1 MEWRSYSRTGRVYAA
16 EFRRSAV
23 VATTSGPVE
32 AAPGDFLVVDA
43 GFTQVRH
50 YTPDEFAHCFNA
62 LGRPVPIKALPE
74 LSGVVVSKVV
84 DPSEERAGELCARCG
99 NRRTSRNFEGVLT
112 CGECELAIKAER
124 EDRMNCVHDGSLMRK
139 EVIEGVIVDRCPDCG
154 GVWFDGGE
162 LEVLSNVLRLAADQ
176 GMPSRVA
183 SRLFHSL
190 VQRIAE

>member
-16 EFRRSAV
+16 EFRQAAV
-23 VATTSGPVE
+23 VETTSGPVE
-32 AAPGDFLVVDA
+32 AAPGDYLVVDA
-43 GFTQVRH
+43 NFTQVRH
-50 YTPDEFAHCFNA
+50 YTADEFTHCFDA
-62 LGRPVPIKALPE
+62 LDRPVPIKDLPN
-74 LSGVVVSKVV
+74 LSSVVVTKVV
-84 DPSEERAGELCARCG
+84 DLSEERAGEPCARCG
-99 NRRTSRNFEGVLT
+99 DRRTNRKFEGVLT

-124 EDRMNCVHDGSLMRK
+124 EDRMNCVHDGALMRK

-183 SRLFHSL
+183 SRLFQSL
-190 VQRIAE
+190 VQRVAE

>member
-1 MEWRSYSRTGRVYAA
+1 LEWRSYSRTGRVYAA
-16 EFRRSAV
+16 EFRRPAV

-32 AAPGDFLVVDA
+32 AAPGDFLVVDV

-50 YTPDEFAHCFNA
+50 YTPDEFAHCFDA
-62 LGRPVPIKALPE
+62 LDRPVPIKALPV
-74 LSGVVVSKVV
+74 LSGVVVGKVI
-84 DPSEERAGELCARCG
+84 DLSEKRAGEPCARCG
-99 NRRTSRNFEGVLT
+99 NRRTSREFEGVQT

-162 LEVLSNVLRLAADQ
+162 LEVLSNVLRLAAEQ

-183 SRLFHSL
+183 SRLFQSL

>member
-1 MEWRSYSRTGRVYAA
+1 MEWRSFSRTGRVYAA
-16 EFRRSAV
+16 EFRLPAV

-43 GFTQVRH
+43 AFTQVRH
-50 YTPDEFAHCFNA
+50 YTPDEFAHCFDA
-62 LGRPVPIKALPE
+62 LDRPVPIKALPI
-74 LSGVVVSKVV
+74 LSGVVVGKVV
-84 DPSEERAGELCARCG
+84 DLAEERAGGPCSRCG
-99 NRRTSRNFEGVLT
+99 NRRTSREFEGVPT

-139 EVIEGVIVDRCPDCG
+139 EVIEGVIVDRCTDCG

-162 LEVLSNVLRLAADQ
+162 LEVLSNVLRLAAEQ

-183 SRLFHSL
+183 SRLFQSL

>member
-16 EFRRSAV
+16 EFRQAAV
-23 VATTSGPVE
+23 VTTTSGPVE
-32 AAPGDFLVVDA
+32 AAPGDYLVVDA
-43 GFTQVRH
+43 NFTHVRH
-50 YTPDEFAHCFNA
+50 YTADEFTHCFKA
-62 LGRPVPIKALPE
+62 LDRPVPIKDLPN
-74 LSGVVVSKVV
+74 LSSVVVTNVV
-84 DPSEERAGELCARCG
+84 DLSEERAGEPCSRCG
-99 NRRTSRNFEGVLT
+99 DRRTNRKFEGVLT

-124 EDRMNCVHDGSLMRK
+124 EDRMNCVHDGALMRK

-183 SRLFHSL
+183 SRLFQSL
-190 VQRIAE
+190 IQLVAE

>member
-16 EFRRSAV
+16 EFRQTAIV
-23 VATTSGPVE
+23 TTTSGPVE

-43 GFTQVRH
+43 NFTQVRH
-50 YTPDEFAHCFNA
+50 YTAEEFTHCFDA
-62 LGRPVPIKALPE
+62 LDRPVPIKALPN
-74 LSGVVVSKVV
+74 LSGVVVTKVA
-84 DPSEERAGELCARCG
+84 DLSGEQAGEPCSRCG
-99 NRRTSRNFEGVLT
+99 SRRTSREFEGVVT

-124 EDRMNCVHDGSLMRK
+124 EDRMSCVHDGSLMRK
-139 EVIEGVIVDRCPDCG
+139 EVIEGVIVDRCLDCG

-183 SRLFHSL
+183 SRLFQSL
-190 VQRIAE
+190 IQRIAE